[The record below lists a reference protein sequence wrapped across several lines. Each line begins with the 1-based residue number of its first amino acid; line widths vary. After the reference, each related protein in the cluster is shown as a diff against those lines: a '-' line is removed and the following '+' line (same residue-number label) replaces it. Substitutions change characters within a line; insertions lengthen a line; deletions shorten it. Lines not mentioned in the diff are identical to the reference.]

1 MRIRRKLLLV
11 FSAYMILALIPAA
24 FSYRELHTLRK
35 RFKPVE
41 VAGDITN
48 SYLEIRKNEKTFLL
62 LRDRDTFQ
70 LLRKQVSMLKG
81 GLDDIEAEVLKEIGE
96 KNYADLRNAINIYET
111 DVQRLADNFIAQQ
124 KATAELAE
132 LGRKI
137 EHALAD
143 TELKT
148 FLVLR
153 RHEKNMIIQRDS
165 SSFELFKQTFAS
177 LRPSADP
184 DLPQYASV
192 GERLFGL
199 YQAERLLEDD
209 IRETASKIQ
218 TYTESILRG
227 EREDIDS
234 LLSISMNLLL
244 VSLAAVIVIG
254 ALLNTRLAA
263 SIAAPIKEIRKF
275 AERVAGG
282 DFSQTLA
289 ISGSAEFVSL
299 TEALNQMSVRLKD
312 TVSSLELAI
321 TNLHDKQG
329 QLVEAEKLASLG
341 RIAAGV
347 AHEINNPLAIIN
359 EKAGLMQDLL
369 QVSADFSHKD
379 SLLAQLEGI
388 TGSVN
393 RCRAIT
399 HRLLGFARRMDITI
413 EPLNLNEAIRET
425 IAFLNSDIYTKSAH
439 LDLNLAE
446 DLPIIRSDKL
456 QLEQV
461 FLNLIKNAVDAIAE
475 GGEITVTT
483 SRKDAASVQV
493 FISDNGPGIPKDKL
507 KQIFEPFFTTKE
519 RGKGTGLGL
528 FVSHAILR
536 KLGCRIQVQSEI
548 GKGTTFILDIPIK
561 ASLPQEVHV

>member
-1 MRIRRKLLLV
+1 
-11 FSAYMILALIPAA
+11 
-24 FSYRELHTLRK
+24 
-35 RFKPVE
+35 
-41 VAGDITN
+41 
-48 SYLEIRKNEKTFLL
+48 
-62 LRDRDTFQ
+62 
-70 LLRKQVSMLKG
+70 
-81 GLDDIEAEVLKEIGE
+81 
-96 KNYADLRNAINIYET
+96 
-111 DVQRLADNFIAQQ
+111 
-124 KATAELAE
+124 
-132 LGRKI
+132 
-137 EHALAD
+137 
-143 TELKT
+143 
-148 FLVLR
+148 
-153 RHEKNMIIQRDS
+153 
-165 SSFELFKQTFAS
+165 
-177 LRPSADP
+177 
-184 DLPQYASV
+184 
-192 GERLFGL
+192 
-199 YQAERLLEDD
+199 
-209 IRETASKIQ
+209 
-218 TYTESILRG
+218 
-227 EREDIDS
+227 
-234 LLSISMNLLL
+234 
-244 VSLAAVIVIG
+244 
-254 ALLNTRLAA
+254 
-263 SIAAPIKEIRKF
+263 
-275 AERVAGG
+275 
-282 DFSQTLA
+282 
-289 ISGSAEFVSL
+289 
-299 TEALNQMSVRLKD
+299 
-312 TVSSLELAI
+312 
-321 TNLHDKQG
+321 
-329 QLVEAEKLASLG
+329 
-341 RIAAGV
+341 
-347 AHEINNPLAIIN
+347 
-359 EKAGLMQDLL
+359 MQDLL